1 MLLTFEGIDCSGKS
15 TQARLLTERLQRDR
29 TVRFIRE
36 PGGTRISERLRD
48 ILLDKRHLEL
58 TETSELFL
66 FSASRAQ
73 LVAEVIRPALQR
85 GEFVICDRYFDSTT
99 AYQGY
104 GRGIDREAIAR
115 INALATQGT
124 NPDLTFVIDIPVDE
138 LEHRKQVAGQ
148 PVDRMESSGR
158 QFYERVRAGYKNMA
172 RETQRI
178 VLIDGTRPVQ
188 DIHDAVWSTLVLR
201 NIIQS

>member
-15 TQARLLTERLQRDR
+15 TQARLLVQRLEKDR

-73 LVAEVIRPALQR
+73 LVAEVIRPALHR
-85 GEFVICDRYFDSTT
+85 GEFVICDRYVDSTT

-104 GRGIDREAIAR
+104 GRGIDREAIAS

-138 LEHRKQVAGQ
+138 LKRRKQAAGQ

-158 QFYERVRAGYKNMA
+158 EFYERVRAGYNDMA
-172 RETQRI
+172 RDTQRI

-188 DIHDAVWSTLVLR
+188 DIHDAVWSTLMLR
-201 NIIQS
+201 HIIQS

>member
-1 MLLTFEGIDCSGKS
+1 
-15 TQARLLTERLQRDR
+15 LQKDR

-58 TETSELFL
+58 TETCELFL

-73 LVAEVIRPALQR
+73 LVAEVIRPALHR
-85 GEFVICDRYFDSTT
+85 GEFVICDRYVDSTT

-104 GRGIDREAIAR
+104 GRGIDREAIAS

-138 LEHRKQVAGQ
+138 LKRRKQAAGQ

-158 QFYERVRAGYKNMA
+158 EFYERVRAGYNDMA
-172 RETQRI
+172 RDTQRI

-188 DIHDAVWSTLVLR
+188 DIHDAVWSTLMLR
-201 NIIQS
+201 HIIQS

>member
-15 TQARLLTERLQRDR
+15 TQARLLAERLQKDR

-58 TETSELFL
+58 TETCELFL

-138 LEHRKQVAGQ
+138 LEHRKQAAGQ

-158 QFYERVRAGYKNMA
+158 QFYERVRAGYTNMA

-178 VLIDGTRPVQ
+178 VMIDGTRPVQ
-188 DIHDAVWSTLVLR
+188 EIHDAVWNTLVLR